1 MPRGPI
7 PGLVKRHAPRLLL
20 TLPAIVA
27 AVALPATAQ
36 ASPRYCK
43 VASVASTAQQVP
55 AKGQLRAASR
65 ETLCLLNRER
75 AKHGLRPLRLNKRLS
90 RASARHSRQMVR
102 KRYFQH
108 GNFVARI
115 LNARYVT
122 RRQAWS
128 LGENIAWGT
137 GSLSTPAQTVQAW
150 MHSPGHR
157 ANILNRRFRDIGIG
171 IAVGAPAAVHASSG
185 AATYTTD
192 FGVKG

>member
-1 MPRGPI
+1 M
-7 PGLVKRHAPRLLL
+7 LL
-20 TLPAIVA
+20 A
-27 AVALPATAQ
+27 AASAAALPAASAQ
-36 ASPRYCK
+36 ASSRSCAI
-43 VASVASTAQQVP
+43 ASVAATADVLPTATSLSTA
-55 AKGQLRAASR
+55 RR

-75 AKHGLRPLRLNKRLS
+75 AQRGLRPLRLSPRLS
-90 RASARHSRQMVR
+90 QASAGHSRNMVR
-102 KRYFQH
+102 KGFFQH

-122 RRQAWS
+122 RRQALS

-137 GSLSTPAQTVQAW
+137 GSLGTPAQTVRAW

-157 ANILNRRFRDIGIG
+157 ANILSRRFRDIGIG
-171 IAVGAPAAVHASSG
+171 IALGAPAEVHASAG

>member
-1 MPRGPI
+1 
-7 PGLVKRHAPRLLL
+7 VLL
-20 TLPAIVA
+20 AVVA
-27 AVALPATAQ
+27 AVALPSASAQ
-36 ASPRYCK
+36 ASSRSCAIAGVY
-43 VASVASTAQQVP
+43 ATADVVP
-55 AKGQLRAASR
+55 ANAR

-75 AKHGLRPLRLNKRLS
+75 AQHGLRPLRLSKRLG
-90 RASARHSRQMVR
+90 RASLRHSRNMVR
-102 KRYFQH
+102 KHFFQH

-137 GSLSTPAQTVQAW
+137 GSLATPAQTVRAW

-171 IAVGAPAAVHASSG
+171 IVLGAPVIVPVSSG

>member
-1 MPRGPI
+1 MPC
-7 PGLVKRHAPRLLL
+7 LVTRHAPRLLL
-20 TLPAIVA
+20 VLLAVVA
-27 AVALPATAQ
+27 AVALPAASAQ
-36 ASPRYCK
+36 ASSGSCTI
-43 VASVASTAQQVP
+43 ASVTASADAVP
-55 AKGQLRAASR
+55 TQASLRTSRR

-75 AKHGLRPLRLNKRLS
+75 AQHGLGPLRLSERLS
-90 RASARHSRQMVR
+90 QASAGHSRNMVR
-102 KRYFQH
+102 KRFFEH

-115 LNARYVT
+115 VNARYVT

-137 GSLSTPAQTVQAW
+137 GSLATPAQTVRAW
-150 MHSPGHR
+150 MNSPGHR

-171 IAVGAPAAVHASSG
+171 IALGAPAVVHVSSG

>member
-1 MPRGPI
+1 MPGP
-7 PGLVKRHAPRLLL
+7 VKRHAPRLLL
-20 TLPAIVA
+20 TLPAVVA
-27 AVALPATAQ
+27 AVAMLAGSAQ
-36 ASPRYCK
+36 ASPHYCR
-43 VASVASTAQQVP
+43 VATVAATANAVP
-55 AKGQLRAASR
+55 ARGALRSASR

-90 RASARHSRQMVR
+90 RASARHSRQMVH

-115 LNARYVT
+115 LNVRYVS

-128 LGENIAWGT
+128 LAENIAWGT
-137 GSLSTPAQTVQAW
+137 GSLSTPAQTVRAW

-171 IAVGAPAAVHASSG
+171 IALGAPAAVHASSG

>member
-1 MPRGPI
+1 
-7 PGLVKRHAPRLLL
+7 VKRHAPRLLL
-20 TLPAIVA
+20 TLPVVIA

-36 ASPRYCK
+36 ASSRYCK
-43 VASVASTAQQVP
+43 VASVAATANQVP
-55 AKGQLRAASR
+55 AKGALRPASR

-75 AKHGLRPLRLNKRLS
+75 RKHGLKPLRLNKRLS

-102 KRYFQH
+102 RRYFEH

-115 LNARYVT
+115 VNARYVT

-137 GSLSTPAQTVQAW
+137 GSLSTPSQTVRAW

-157 ANILNRRFRDIGIG
+157 ANILNPRFRDIGIG
-171 IAVGAPAAVHASSG
+171 IALGAPAAVHASSG